1 MEHTFAISL
10 WALVDRQKVD
20 PATSDLRG
28 LARQLGRWLTHN
40 HGVQHKG
47 TAIEETDGARPGA
60 DPLLIV
66 AGVPQVHWPA
76 MLALAAAQK
85 CVLHVMVR
93 EPDGSTSLRPLALP
107 RE

>member
-1 MEHTFAISL
+1 MEHTFAIPL

-20 PATSDLRG
+20 PRASDLRG
-28 LARQLGRWLTHN
+28 LARQIGRWLEHN

-47 TAIEETDGARPGA
+47 TAVEESDGAQPGA
-60 DPLLIV
+60 EPLLIV

-76 MLALAAAQK
+76 MLALATAQS
-85 CVLHVMVR
+85 CALYIVV
-93 EPDGSTSLRPLALP
+93 PDADGTPCLRPLNLP